1 MYLQIMDQLIF
12 LKLILYIFKN
22 HVVEKSQS
30 DKGQNLFTF
39 SVYESWF

>member
-1 MYLQIMDQLIF
+1 MDQLIF

-39 SVYESWF
+39 SVYES